1 MHEPNKIAVNLGE
14 AFLAAM
20 REAVREEIQSLIRQ
34 DDHESDRL
42 LTAEKAAQM
51 LSVSPDWF
59 YRKARKLP
67 FSRKL
72 GPKMLR
78 FSHLGIEKWIATKK
92 ISSRD

>member
-1 MHEPNKIAVNLGE
+1 
-14 AFLAAM
+14 
-20 REAVREEIQSLIRQ
+20 
-34 DDHESDRL
+34 
-42 LTAEKAAQM
+42 M
-51 LSVSPDWF
+51 LSVSPDWL